1 MRASS
6 FSLKTLVNL
15 QAWPLAAEPFLREVV
30 MGTNDVT
37 SAGLWDL
44 PRRPK
49 PFISTP
55 LVDKNLSM
63 ASLAAEDEFPEAA
76 AAAPPCP
83 LVGSAKVTSNSEEL
97 LLVVR
102 VVAEVVE
109 APP

>member
-1 MRASS
+1 
-6 FSLKTLVNL
+6 
-15 QAWPLAAEPFLREVV
+15 

-76 AAAPPCP
+76 AAAAPPWP

>member
-1 MRASS
+1 
-6 FSLKTLVNL
+6 
-15 QAWPLAAEPFLREVV
+15 

-37 SAGLWDL
+37 SAGLCDL

-55 LVDKNLSM
+55 LVDKNLSI
-63 ASLAAEDEFPEAA
+63 ASLAVEDELPEAA
-76 AAAPPCP
+76 AAPPWP

-102 VVAEVVE
+102 VVAEAVE
-109 APP
+109 APPWCW